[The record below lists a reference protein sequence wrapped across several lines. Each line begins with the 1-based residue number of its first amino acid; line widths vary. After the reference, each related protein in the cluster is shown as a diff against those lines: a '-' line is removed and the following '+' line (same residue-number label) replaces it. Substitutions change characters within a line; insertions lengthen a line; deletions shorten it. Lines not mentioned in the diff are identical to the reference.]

1 MAKSTFQG
9 PVKSLNGLIGSGPGN
24 VVTLATSTQLTVDD
38 HAGRLIR
45 VNAAAITLTLPLINA
60 TAFDP
65 ADGPGFAPSGLNNQG
80 ATFNFLITTASTALI
95 ITTSGTTDKLY
106 GSVFLG
112 IDNAAT
118 GKLFIP
124 AATNAV
130 ITLNGTT
137 KGGLVG
143 SFVSLTVSSALA
155 WYVNGVLNSSG
166 TLVTPFS
173 DS

>member
-80 ATFNFLITTASTALI
+80 ATFNFLITTASTTLI
-95 ITTSGTTDKLY
+95 ITTSGTTDKFY
-106 GSVFLG
+106 GSIFAG
-112 IDNAAT
+112 IDAAAT
-118 GKLFIP
+118 GKVWVP

-137 KGGLVG
+137 KGGVVG
-143 SFVSLTVSSALA
+143 SFITVTVSSALA
-155 WYVNGVLNSSG
+155 WFVNGRTVASG
-166 TLVTPFS
+166 TIITPFS

>member
-9 PVKSLNGLIGSGPGN
+9 PVKSLSGLINAGPGGAVN
-24 VVTLATSTQLTVDD
+24 LTASTQLTVDD
-38 HAGRLIR
+38 HAGRILR
-45 VNAAAITLTLPLINA
+45 VNGAAITLTLPLINA
-60 TAFDP
+60 TAASS
-65 ADGPGFAPSGLNNQG
+65 ADGPGYAPAGLNNQG
-80 ATFNFLITTASTALI
+80 ATFRFFIQTASTALI

-106 GSVFLG
+106 GSVFTG

-118 GKLFIP
+118 GKSFFP

-137 KGGLVG
+137 AGGLVG
-143 SFVSLTVSSALA
+143 SYIELTVLSALA
-155 WYVNGVLNSSG
+155 YMVKGTLNGSGVLI
-166 TLVTPFS
+166 TPFS

>member
-9 PVKSLNGLIGSGPGN
+9 PVKSLSGLINAGPGGAVN
-24 VVTLATSTQLTVDD
+24 LTASTQLTVDD
-38 HAGRLIR
+38 HAGRIIR
-45 VNAAAITLTLPLINA
+45 VNGAAITLTLPLINA
-60 TAFDP
+60 TAASS
-65 ADGPGFAPSGLNNQG
+65 ADGPGYAPAGLNNQG
-80 ATFNFLITTASTALI
+80 ATFRFFIQTASTALI

-106 GSVFLG
+106 GSVFTG

-118 GKLFIP
+118 GKSFFP

-137 KGGLVG
+137 AGGLVG
-143 SFVSLTVSSALA
+143 SYIELTVLSALA
-155 WYVNGVLNSSG
+155 YMVKGTLNGSGVLI
-166 TLVTPFS
+166 TPFS

>member
-9 PVKSLNGLIGSGPGN
+9 PVKSLSGLISAGPGGA
-24 VVTLATSTQLTVDD
+24 VTLTTSTQLTVDD
-38 HAGRLIR
+38 HAGRIIR
-45 VNAAAITLTLPLINA
+45 VNGAAITLTLPLINA
-60 TAFDP
+60 VAANS
-65 ADGPGFAPSGLNNQG
+65 ADGPGFAPAGLNNQG
-80 ATFNFLITTASTALI
+80 ATFRFFIQTASTALI

-106 GSVFLG
+106 GSVFTG

-118 GKLFIP
+118 GKSFFP

-137 KGGLVG
+137 AGGLVG
-143 SFVSLTVSSALA
+143 SYIELTVLSALA
-155 WYVNGVLNSSG
+155 YMVKGTLNGSG
-166 TLVTPFS
+166 TLITPFS

>member
-9 PVKSLNGLIGSGPGN
+9 PVKSLGGFINAGPGGIIN
-24 VVTLATSTQLTVDD
+24 LTTSTQLTVDD
-38 HAGRLIR
+38 HAGRIIR
-45 VNAAAITLTLPLINA
+45 VNGAAITLTLPLINA
-60 TAFDP
+60 VA
-65 ADGPGFAPSGLNNQG
+65 ANASDGPGYAPAGLNNQG
-80 ATFNFLITTASTALI
+80 ASFRFFIQTASTALI
-95 ITTSGTTDKLY
+95 ITTSGLTDKLY
-106 GSVFLG
+106 GSSFTG

-118 GKLFIP
+118 GKSFFP

-137 KGGLVG
+137 AGGLVG
-143 SFVSLTVSSALA
+143 SYIELTVLSSLA
-155 WYVNGVLNSSG
+155 WSVKATLNGSG

>member
-9 PVKSLNGLIGSGPGN
+9 PVKSLSGLINAGPGGAVN
-24 VVTLATSTQLTVDD
+24 LTASTQLTVDD
-38 HAGRLIR
+38 HAGRILR
-45 VNAAAITLTLPLINA
+45 VNGAAITLTLPLINA
-60 TAFDP
+60 VAASS
-65 ADGPGFAPSGLNNQG
+65 ADGPGYAPAGLNNQG
-80 ATFNFLITTASTALI
+80 ATFRFFIQTASTALI

-106 GSVFLG
+106 GSVFTG

-118 GKLFIP
+118 GKSFFP

-137 KGGLVG
+137 AGGLVG
-143 SFVSLTVSSALA
+143 SYIELTVLSALT
-155 WYVNGVLNSSG
+155 YMVKGTLNGSG
-166 TLVTPFS
+166 TLITPFS

>member
-60 TAFDP
+60 TAFNP
-65 ADGPGFAPSGLNNQG
+65 SDGPGFAPSGLNNQG
-80 ATFNFLITTASTALI
+80 ATFNFFITTASTALI
-95 ITTSGTTDKLY
+95 ITTSGTTDKFY
-106 GSVFLG
+106 GSIFAG
-112 IDNAAT
+112 IDAAAT
-118 GKLFIP
+118 G
-124 AATNAV
+124 
-130 ITLNGTT
+130 NGTT
-137 KGGLVG
+137 KGGVVG
-143 SFVSLTVSSALA
+143 SFITVTVSSALA
-155 WYVNGVLNSSG
+155 WFVSGRTVASG
-166 TLVTPFS
+166 TIVTPFS